1 VRSLVAV
8 MTADHAFVWA
18 WLPGATEP
26 VVAGRLDVVGDQ
38 LAFTYGRSYLARTGA
53 ISLFTPE
60 LPLGIGRRL
69 PSPDRETFGCIRDA
83 APDAWGQRVI
93 LSRLAGR
100 PTRDSD
106 RGDTG
111 SLPVLTYLLEAASS
125 RIGGLDF
132 QASPTEYV
140 PRQGSATLAEMLRA
154 ADLLQAGQGIPAELE
169 PALLHGTS
177 IGGARPKATLVDGGR
192 ELIAKFSSTTDP
204 YPVVKAEAAAMEL
217 ARRVGLNVPST
228 ELVSVLGRDVLLVER
243 FDRTPGAETRRLMV
257 SALTVLGLTEMTGR
271 YASYPELADTLRK
284 WAPAGAVYDTLRE
297 LFSRVVFNV
306 CVGNI
311 DDHARNHA
319 MFWDGEHLELTP
331 AYDLSPQPR
340 SGGQAAQAM
349 AISRDGHRESRLSV
363 CLGAASEYGISAE
376 TARDIIEG
384 QVAVIEAEWEQV
396 AAAVGLSVAQADLMR
411 HGPGAQIL
419 NPFIH
424 GAGQQCRSRPTAGG
438 PRLSPRQA
446 QGMATCTLRW
456 PSSTIHFQ

>member
-1 VRSLVAV
+1 
-8 MTADHAFVWA
+8 MTPQHAFVWV
-18 WLPGATEP
+18 WLPGASEP

-38 LAFTYGRSYLARTGA
+38 LAFTYGRSYLARAGA

-60 LPLGIGRRL
+60 LPLRAGRAL
-69 PSPDRETFGCIRDA
+69 PAPDRDTFGCIRDA

-100 PTRDSD
+100 LTADS
-106 RGDTG
+106 DTG
-111 SLPVLTYLLEAASS
+111 SLPMLTYLLEASS
-125 RIGGLDF
+125 DRIGALDF
-132 QASPTEYV
+132 QGGAEHYV
-140 PRQGSATLAEMLRA
+140 PRQGAATLQDMLAA
-154 ADLLQAGQGIPAELE
+154 ADLLQAGQAIPAELE

-217 ARRVGLNVPST
+217 ARRVGLNVPAC

-243 FDRTPGAETRRLMV
+243 FDRTPGAGTRRLMV

-271 YASYPELADTLRK
+271 YASYPELADQLRR
-284 WAPAGAVYDTLRE
+284 WAPPGTVSGMLRE

-331 AYDLSPQPR
+331 AYDLSPAPR
-340 SGGQAAQAM
+340 SGGTAAQAM
-349 AISRDGHRESRLSV
+349 AISRRGDRESRLSV
-363 CLGAASEYGISAE
+363 CLDAASEYGISAG

-384 QVAVIEAEWEQV
+384 QVAIIEADWEQV
-396 AAAVGLSVAQADLMR
+396 AGVVGLSVAQSDLMR

-424 GAGQQCRSRPTAGG
+424 GAG
-438 PRLSPRQA
+438 
-446 QGMATCTLRW
+446 
-456 PSSTIHFQ
+456 

>member
-1 VRSLVAV
+1 
-8 MTADHAFVWA
+8 MTPGHAFVWV
-18 WLPGATEP
+18 WLPGASDP
-26 VVAGRLDVVGDQ
+26 VVAGRLDVAGDQ
-38 LAFTYGRSYLARTGA
+38 LAFTYGRSYLARAGA

-60 LPLGIGRRL
+60 LPLRAGRAL
-69 PSPDRETFGCIRDA
+69 PAPDRDTFGCIRDA

-100 PTRDSD
+100 LTADS
-106 RGDTG
+106 DTG
-111 SLPVLTYLLEAASS
+111 SLPMLTYLLEASS
-125 RIGGLDF
+125 DRIGALDF
-132 QASPTEYV
+132 QGGAEHYV
-140 PRQGSATLAEMLRA
+140 PRQGAATLQDMLAA
-154 ADLLQAGQGIPAELE
+154 ADLLQAGQAIPAELE

-217 ARRVGLNVPST
+217 ARRVGLNVPAC

-243 FDRTPGAETRRLMV
+243 FDRTPGAGTRRLMV

-271 YASYPELADTLRK
+271 YASYPELADQLRR
-284 WAPAGAVYDTLRE
+284 WAPPGTVSGMLRE

-331 AYDLSPQPR
+331 AYDLSPAPR
-340 SGGQAAQAM
+340 SGGTAAQAM
-349 AISRDGHRESRLSV
+349 AISARGDRESRLSV
-363 CLGAASEYGISAE
+363 CAGAASEYGISAG

-384 QVAVIEAEWEQV
+384 QVAIIEADWEQV
-396 AAAVGLSVAQADLMR
+396 AGVVGLSVAQSDLMR

-424 GAGQQCRSRPTAGG
+424 GAG
-438 PRLSPRQA
+438 
-446 QGMATCTLRW
+446 
-456 PSSTIHFQ
+456 

>member
-1 VRSLVAV
+1 
-8 MTADHAFVWA
+8 MTTEHAFVWV
-18 WLPGATEP
+18 WLPKETEP
-26 VVAGRLDVVGDQ
+26 IVAGRLDVVGDQ
-38 LAFTYGRSYLARTGA
+38 LAFTYGRSYLTRPGA

-60 LPLGIGRRL
+60 LPLGFGRRL
-69 PSPDRETFGCIRDA
+69 PSPDRETFGSIRDA

-100 PTRDSD
+100 LTADS
-106 RGDTG
+106 DTG
-111 SLPVLTYLLEAASS
+111 SLPMLTYLLEAQSN

-132 QASPTEYV
+132 QAGAAEYV
-140 PRQGSATLAEMLRA
+140 PRQAPATLEDMLRA
-154 ADLLQAGQGIPAELE
+154 ADRLQAGEALPAELE

-177 IGGARPKATLVDGGR
+177 IGGARPKATLVDRGR

-217 ARRVGLNVPST
+217 ARRVGLDVPTS
-228 ELVSVLGRDVLLVER
+228 ELVRVLGRDVLLVER
-243 FDRTPGAETRRLMV
+243 FDRTSVPGQRRLML

-271 YASYPELADTLRK
+271 YASYPELADELRK

-349 AISRDGHRESRLSV
+349 AISRDGVRESRLSV
-363 CLGAASEYGISAE
+363 CLDAADEYGISRDQ
-376 TARDIIEG
+376 ARDIVED
-384 QVAVIEAEWEQV
+384 QVAIIDRDWDEV
-396 AAAVGLSVAQADLMR
+396 AGAVGLSRAESDLMR
-411 HGPGAQIL
+411 LGPGAQIL

-424 GAGQQCRSRPTAGG
+424 GAG
-438 PRLSPRQA
+438 
-446 QGMATCTLRW
+446 
-456 PSSTIHFQ
+456 

>member
-1 VRSLVAV
+1 
-8 MTADHAFVWA
+8 MTSQHGFVWV
-18 WLPGATEP
+18 WLPAASQP

-60 LPLGIGRRL
+60 LPLRAGRTL
-69 PSPDRETFGCIRDA
+69 PSPDRDTFGCIRDA

-100 PTRDSD
+100 LTRDS
-106 RGDTG
+106 DTG
-111 SLPVLTYLLEAASS
+111 SLPILTYLLEAASN
-125 RIGGLDF
+125 RIGALDF
-132 QASPTEYV
+132 QADAEHYV
-140 PRQGSATLAEMLRA
+140 PRQGAATLADMLTA
-154 ADLLQAGQGIPAELE
+154 ADLLQAGQAIPAELE

-217 ARRVGLNVPST
+217 ARRVGLNVPAC

-243 FDRTPGAETRRLMV
+243 FDRTPGAGTRRLMV

-271 YASYPELADTLRK
+271 YASYPELADQLRR
-284 WAPAGAVYDTLRE
+284 WAPPGTVSGVLRE

-331 AYDLSPQPR
+331 AYDLSPAPR
-340 SGGQAAQAM
+340 SGGTAAQAM
-349 AISRDGHRESRLSV
+349 AISRRGDRGSRLSV
-363 CLGAASEYGISAE
+363 CLDAASEYGIRAG
-376 TARDIIEG
+376 TARDIIAR
-384 QVAVIEAEWEQV
+384 QVAVIEADWEQV
-396 AAAVGLSVAQADLMR
+396 AGAVGLSVAQSDLMR

-424 GAGQQCRSRPTAGG
+424 GAG
-438 PRLSPRQA
+438 
-446 QGMATCTLRW
+446 
-456 PSSTIHFQ
+456 

>member
-1 VRSLVAV
+1 
-8 MTADHAFVWA
+8 MTPQHGFVWV
-18 WLPGATEP
+18 WLPGASEP

-60 LPLGIGRRL
+60 LPLRAGRTL
-69 PSPDRETFGCIRDA
+69 PSPDRDTFGCIRDA

-100 PTRDSD
+100 LTRDSD
-106 RGDTG
+106 TG
-111 SLPVLTYLLEAASS
+111 PLPMLTYLLEAASN
-125 RIGGLDF
+125 RIGALDF
-132 QASPTEYV
+132 QADAEHYV
-140 PRQGSATLAEMLRA
+140 PRQGAATLADMLAA
-154 ADLLQAGQGIPAELE
+154 ADLLQAGQAIPAELE
-169 PALLHGTS
+169 AALLHGTS

-217 ARRVGLNVPST
+217 ARRVGLNVPAC

-243 FDRTPGAETRRLMV
+243 FDRTPGAGTRRLMV

-271 YASYPELADTLRK
+271 YATYPELADQLRRS
-284 WAPAGAVYDTLRE
+284 APPGTVSGVLRE

-306 CVGNI
+306 CVGNN

-331 AYDLSPQPR
+331 AYDLSPAPR
-340 SGGQAAQAM
+340 SGGTAAQAM
-349 AISRDGHRESRLSV
+349 AISRRGDRESRLSV
-363 CLGAASEYGISAE
+363 CLDAASEYGISAGR
-376 TARDIIEG
+376 ARDIIEG
-384 QVAVIEAEWEQV
+384 QVAVIEADWEQV
-396 AAAVGLSVAQADLMR
+396 AGAVGLSVAQSDLMR

-424 GAGQQCRSRPTAGG
+424 GAG
-438 PRLSPRQA
+438 
-446 QGMATCTLRW
+446 
-456 PSSTIHFQ
+456 

>member
-1 VRSLVAV
+1 MAPG
-8 MTADHAFVWA
+8 HAFVWV
-18 WLPGATEP
+18 WLPGASEP

-60 LPLGIGRRL
+60 LPLRAGRTV
-69 PSPDRETFGCIRDA
+69 PSPDRDTFGCIRDA
-83 APDAWGQRVI
+83 APDAWGQRII
-93 LSRLAGR
+93 LSRLGGR
-100 PTRDSD
+100 LTRDS
-106 RGDTG
+106 DTG
-111 SLPVLTYLLEAASS
+111 SLPMLTYLLEAASN
-125 RIGGLDF
+125 RIGALDF
-132 QASPTEYV
+132 QGGADQYV
-140 PRQGSATLAEMLRA
+140 PRPGGATLAGMLAA
-154 ADLLQAGQGIPAELE
+154 ADRLQAGQAMPAEVE

-217 ARRVGLNVPST
+217 ARRVGLNVPAC
-228 ELVSVLGRDVLLVER
+228 ELVSGLGR
-243 FDRTPGAETRRLMV
+243 A
-257 SALTVLGLTEMTGR
+257 AMTGL
-271 YASYPELADTLRK
+271 YASYPELADQLRR
-284 WAPAGAVYDTLRE
+284 WAPPGTVSGMLRE

-331 AYDLSPQPR
+331 AYDLSPAPR
-340 SGGQAAQAM
+340 SGGTAAQAM
-349 AISRDGHRESRLSV
+349 AISRRGDRESRLSV
-363 CLGAASEYGISAE
+363 CAGAASEYGISAE

-384 QVAVIEAEWEQV
+384 QVAVIEADWEQV
-396 AAAVGLSVAQADLMR
+396 ARTVGLSVAQSDLMR

-424 GAGQQCRSRPTAGG
+424 GAG
-438 PRLSPRQA
+438 
-446 QGMATCTLRW
+446 
-456 PSSTIHFQ
+456 

>member
-1 VRSLVAV
+1 
-8 MTADHAFVWA
+8 MTPQHAFVWV
-18 WLPGATEP
+18 WLPGASEP

-38 LAFTYGRSYLARTGA
+38 LAFTYGRSYLARAGA

-60 LPLGIGRRL
+60 LPLRAGRAL
-69 PSPDRETFGCIRDA
+69 PAPDRDTFGCIRDA

-100 PTRDSD
+100 LTADS
-106 RGDTG
+106 DTG
-111 SLPVLTYLLEAASS
+111 SLPMLTYLLEASS
-125 RIGGLDF
+125 DRIGALDF
-132 QASPTEYV
+132 QGGAEHYV
-140 PRQGSATLAEMLRA
+140 PRQGAATLQDMLAA
-154 ADLLQAGQGIPAELE
+154 ADLLQAGQAIPAELE

-217 ARRVGLNVPST
+217 ARRVGLNVPAC

-243 FDRTPGAETRRLMV
+243 FDRTPGAGTRRLMV

-271 YASYPELADTLRK
+271 YASYPELADQLRR
-284 WAPAGAVYDTLRE
+284 WAPPGTVSGMLRE

-331 AYDLSPQPR
+331 AYDLSPAPR
-340 SGGQAAQAM
+340 SGGTAAQAM
-349 AISRDGHRESRLSV
+349 AISRRGDRASQLSV
-363 CLGAASEYGISAE
+363 CLDAASEYGISAG

-384 QVAVIEAEWEQV
+384 QVAIIEADWEQV
-396 AAAVGLSVAQADLMR
+396 AGVVGLSVAQSDLMR

-424 GAGQQCRSRPTAGG
+424 GAG
-438 PRLSPRQA
+438 
-446 QGMATCTLRW
+446 
-456 PSSTIHFQ
+456 

>member
-1 VRSLVAV
+1 
-8 MTADHAFVWA
+8 MTPQHAFVWV
-18 WLPGATEP
+18 WLPGASEP

-38 LAFTYGRSYLARTGA
+38 LAFTYGRSYLARTSA

-60 LPLGIGRRL
+60 LPLRAGRTL
-69 PSPDRETFGCIRDA
+69 PSPDRDTFGCIRDA

-100 PTRDSD
+100 LTADS
-106 RGDTG
+106 DTG
-111 SLPVLTYLLEAASS
+111 SLPMLTYLLEASS
-125 RIGGLDF
+125 DRIGALDF
-132 QASPTEYV
+132 QGGAEHYV
-140 PRQGSATLAEMLRA
+140 PRQGAATLQDMLAA
-154 ADLLQAGQGIPAELE
+154 ADLLQAGQAIPAELE

-217 ARRVGLNVPST
+217 ARRVGLNVPAC
-228 ELVSVLGRDVLLVER
+228 ELVSVLGRDVLVVER
-243 FDRTPGAETRRLMV
+243 FDRTPGAGTRRLMV
-257 SALTVLGLTEMTGR
+257 STLTVLGLTEMTGR
-271 YASYPELADTLRK
+271 YASYPELADQLRR
-284 WAPAGAVYDTLRE
+284 WAPPGTVSGMLRE

-331 AYDLSPQPR
+331 AYDLSPAPR
-340 SGGQAAQAM
+340 SGGTAAQAM
-349 AISRDGHRESRLSV
+349 AISRRGDRESRLSV
-363 CLGAASEYGISAE
+363 CLDAASEYGISAG

-384 QVAVIEAEWEQV
+384 QVAIIEADWEQV
-396 AAAVGLSVAQADLMR
+396 AGAVGLSVAQSDLMR

-424 GAGQQCRSRPTAGG
+424 GAG
-438 PRLSPRQA
+438 
-446 QGMATCTLRW
+446 
-456 PSSTIHFQ
+456 

>member
-1 VRSLVAV
+1 
-8 MTADHAFVWA
+8 MTPQRAFVWV
-18 WLPGATEP
+18 WLPGASEP
-26 VVAGRLDVVGDQ
+26 VVCGRLDVVGDQ
-38 LAFTYGRSYLARTGA
+38 LAFTYGRSYLARPGA

-60 LPLGIGRRL
+60 LPLRAGRTL
-69 PSPDRETFGCIRDA
+69 PPPDRDTFGCIRDA

-100 PTRDSD
+100 LTRDS
-106 RGDTG
+106 DTG
-111 SLPVLTYLLEAASS
+111 SLPMLTYLLEAASN
-125 RIGGLDF
+125 RIGALDC
-132 QASPTEYV
+132 QVAADHYV
-140 PRQGSATLAEMLRA
+140 PRQGGATLADMLEA
-154 ADLLQAGQGIPAELE
+154 ADRLQDGQAIPAELE

-217 ARRVGLNVPST
+217 ARRVGLNVPAC

-243 FDRTPGAETRRLMV
+243 FDRIPGAGTRRLMV

-271 YASYPELADTLRK
+271 YASYPELADQLRK
-284 WAPAGAVYDTLRE
+284 WAPPGTVSGVLQE

-319 MFWDGEHLELTP
+319 MFWDGKHLELTP
-331 AYDLSPQPR
+331 AYDLKPAPR

-349 AISRDGHRESRLSV
+349 AISRRGDRESRLSV
-363 CLGAASEYGISAE
+363 CLDAASEYGINAE

-384 QVAVIEAEWEQV
+384 QVAIIEADWEQV
-396 AAAVGLSVAQADLMR
+396 AGAVGLSVAQSDMMR

-424 GAGQQCRSRPTAGG
+424 DAG
-438 PRLSPRQA
+438 
-446 QGMATCTLRW
+446 
-456 PSSTIHFQ
+456 

>member
-1 VRSLVAV
+1 
-8 MTADHAFVWA
+8 MTPQHAFVWV
-18 WLPGATEP
+18 WLPHASEP

-38 LAFTYGRSYLARTGA
+38 IAFTYGRSYLARPRA

-60 LPLGIGRRL
+60 LPLRAGRTL
-69 PSPDRETFGCIRDA
+69 PPPDRDTFGCIRDA
-83 APDAWGQRVI
+83 APDSWGQRVI
-93 LSRLAGR
+93 LSRLAGHL
-100 PTRDSD
+100 TRDSD
-106 RGDTG
+106 TG
-111 SLPVLTYLLEAASS
+111 FLPMLTYLLEAASN
-125 RIGGLDF
+125 RIGALDF
-132 QASPTEYV
+132 QAGSEHYV
-140 PRQGSATLAEMLRA
+140 PRQGGATLADMLEA
-154 ADLLQAGQGIPAELE
+154 ADRLQDGQAIPAELE

-217 ARRVGLNVPST
+217 ARRVGLNVPAC

-243 FDRTPGAETRRLMV
+243 FDRTPVPGVRRLMV

-271 YASYPELADTLRK
+271 YASYPELADQLRR
-284 WAPAGAVYDTLRE
+284 WAPPGTVSGALRE

-331 AYDLSPQPR
+331 AYDLSPAPR
-340 SGGQAAQAM
+340 SGGTAAQAM
-349 AISRDGHRESRLSV
+349 AISRRGDRESRLSV
-363 CLGAASEYGISAE
+363 CAEAASEYGISAAV
-376 TARDIIEG
+376 ARDIIEG
-384 QVAVIEAEWEQV
+384 QVAIIEADWEQV
-396 AAAVGLSVAQADLMR
+396 AGAVGLSVAQSALMR

-424 GAGQQCRSRPTAGG
+424 GAG
-438 PRLSPRQA
+438 
-446 QGMATCTLRW
+446 
-456 PSSTIHFQ
+456 